1 MEGLGDA
8 DIPAEVLVEGILQSR
23 HMLTVTDQNGVV
35 AFANEA
41 FRDVGWEPHE
51 LIGRSP
57 FEFVHP
63 DDLERALMGLET
75 VGEAPR
81 PIPTTFRLLR
91 GDGTYEALEVGAS
104 RVHVADRDWL
114 VFMFSRS
121 PFQTTAA
128 HVLGLLAR
136 GAGGPEALD
145 ALATDLAEV
154 IPGLEIGVAFDAVDG
169 RRSVAGALPPAL
181 VGVVDGVQDLDERT
195 PWGEA
200 VATGGSVA
208 VQDLDELLARGEAL
222 GPVVELARA
231 RGIEGGSIFPID
243 DPASATPALLACWYR
258 PPRVRMFMDIYLSEL
273 PVDIVRLT
281 LTSRYEQAEL
291 ERLARQDSLTGLANR
306 TAFFSALERS
316 ARVHDRRTTQL
327 RAGAEP
333 GEAVAVVY
341 LDLDG
346 FKPVNDTHGHEAG
359 DAVLA
364 TLAER
369 FGVTVRGSDLVARIG
384 GDEFAVLCDG
394 VRDADEA
401 CRLAER
407 LVAVAAEPI
416 PIAAS
421 SADGSRPGDAV
432 VLVGA
437 SAGVAVADDLTAVA
451 PDRLIAA
458 ADAALYRAKRAGKGR
473 VEHVLVGP
481 DDA

>member
-35 AFANEA
+35 AFANDA

-63 DDLERALMGLET
+63 DDLDRALMGLET
-75 VGEAPR
+75 IGEAPR

-104 RVHVADRDWL
+104 RVHVAGRDWL

-128 HVLGLLAR
+128 HVLGLLAG
-136 GAGGPEALD
+136 GASGPEALD
-145 ALATDLAEV
+145 ALAVDLSEV

-169 RRSVAGALPPAL
+169 SRAVAGPLDPAL
-181 VGVVDGVQDLDERT
+181 VGVADGVQDLDQRT

-200 VATGGSVA
+200 IATGRTVA
-208 VQDLDELLARGEAL
+208 VEGLDELAARSPGL

-231 RGIEGGSIFPID
+231 GGIEGGSIFPID
-243 DPASATPALLACWYR
+243 DPASGTPALLACWYR
-258 PPRVRMFMDIYLSEL
+258 PPRVRMFMEIYLAEL
-273 PVDIVRLT
+273 PVDLVRLT

-306 TAFFSALERS
+306 AAFFSALERS
-316 ARVHDRRTTQL
+316 TEVHDRRTAQR

-333 GEAVAVVY
+333 GDAVAVVY

-364 TLAER
+364 TLAAR
-369 FGVTVRGSDLVARIG
+369 FGEVVRGSDLVARIG

-401 CRLAER
+401 RRLADR
-407 LVAVAAEPI
+407 LLVVAAEPI
-416 PIAAS
+416 TVL
-421 SADGSRPGDAV
+421 DATV
-432 VLVGA
+432 HVGA
-437 SAGVAVADDLTAVA
+437 SAGVAVAADLADLA
-451 PDRLIAA
+451 PDRLVAA
-458 ADAALYRAKRAGKGR
+458 ADAALYRAKRSGKGR
-473 VEHVLVGP
+473 VELVVL
-481 DDA
+481 DAGAPT